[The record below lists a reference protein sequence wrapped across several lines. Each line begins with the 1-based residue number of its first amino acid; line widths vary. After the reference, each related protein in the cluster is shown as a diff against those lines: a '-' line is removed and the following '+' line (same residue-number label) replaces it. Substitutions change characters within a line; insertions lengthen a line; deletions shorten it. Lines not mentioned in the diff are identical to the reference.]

1 MSCSRAPRRLED
13 SSPDSSSDDDIPL
26 ASCHR
31 PVKGKVSSKNKCR
44 NPITVSVPLAQPP
57 PLPQFPN
64 QAVTSGTGATIE
76 HSSST
81 NYNQQ
86 QPSVTLQSTA
96 TSAQLPPLPQF
107 PIQADTSGTGAT
119 IERSFCMNYSQQQP
133 SVTSDSNVTS
143 PTSLEQTPLSLDTPR
158 PSAVV
163 ATREQTGVTPNT
175 TTPSHSRISVTTG
188 HVTGIFMLRCII
200 VT

>member
-1 MSCSRAPRRLED
+1 VSDANAAMIVD
-13 SSPDSSSDDDIPL
+13 SSNLAAPTDPETVDDYIANSGVLHGSYCQLDDDTDTEMPL
-26 ASCHR
+26 ILHQ
-31 PVKGKVSSKNKCR
+31 
-44 NPITVSVPLAQPP
+44 LQP
-57 PLPQFPN
+57 
-64 QAVTSGTGATIE
+64 TATF
-76 HSSST
+76 S
-81 NYNQQ
+81 YL
-86 QPSVTLQSTA
+86 VTLQSTA
-96 TSAQLPPLPQF
+96 TSAELPPLPQF

-119 IERSFCMNYSQQQP
+119 MRSSCMNYSQQQP
-133 SVTSDSNVTS
+133 SVASDSNVPS

-188 HVTGIFMLRCII
+188 HFTGIFMLCCII

>member
-76 HSSST
+76 
-81 NYNQQ
+81 
-86 QPSVTLQSTA
+86 
-96 TSAQLPPLPQF
+96 
-107 PIQADTSGTGAT
+107 
-119 IERSFCMNYSQQQP
+119 RSFCMNYSQQQP

-158 PSAVV
+158 PSTVV

-175 TTPSHSRISVTTG
+175 TTPSHSRISVSLMFCLATS
-188 HVTGIFMLRCII
+188 I
-200 VT
+200 VLVLIT